1 MVVTKPKFSLLIP
14 TRNRAHMLK
23 HAIDSAL
30 SQTYADIEIVI
41 SNNNSTDQTQALIE
55 KIDDPRVRCI
65 QTQETLA
72 APYHWEWA
80 LKHVRGEYVT
90 LLCDDDALVPQ
101 ACSRIA
107 KALNQTQAQ
116 MILWHRI
123 AYIYS
128 EWKQCT
134 EVSNSV
140 RVRKYSGQLQE
151 KKTAENL
158 HQWFESCD
166 YLKHSPLGFNCF
178 CKTSLIEDI
187 HNRHGVFF
195 MPPAPDVGAS
205 LWMLKNLDSYYYI
218 DSPISLAGV
227 SPVSIGA
234 TYSTTSGE
242 AVERF
247 EKEFKKP
254 VYEYSPCKIPG
265 QVNIVVETLLWAQKQ
280 YPEIFAQYT
289 LNWTNYWAGCLFDMQ
304 RYKLNGVD
312 VSEQIKTLNSQISN
326 LDPCMQSK
334 IKEIVKSRI
343 SGIKRHERKTKLRRR
358 LFGSIGSKSKV
369 ITGNKV
375 GFNNI
380 YECACKLDQ
389 ITGFVD
395 K

>member
-128 EWKQCT
+128 T
-134 EVSNSV
+134 
-140 RVRKYSGQLQE
+140 
-151 KKTAENL
+151 
-158 HQWFESCD
+158 
-166 YLKHSPLGFNCF
+166 
-178 CKTSLIEDI
+178 
-187 HNRHGVFF
+187 
-195 MPPAPDVGAS
+195 
-205 LWMLKNLDSYYYI
+205 
-218 DSPISLAGV
+218 
-227 SPVSIGA
+227 
-234 TYSTTSGE
+234 
-242 AVERF
+242 
-247 EKEFKKP
+247 
-254 VYEYSPCKIPG
+254 
-265 QVNIVVETLLWAQKQ
+265 
-280 YPEIFAQYT
+280 
-289 LNWTNYWAGCLFDMQ
+289 
-304 RYKLNGVD
+304 
-312 VSEQIKTLNSQISN
+312 
-326 LDPCMQSK
+326 
-334 IKEIVKSRI
+334 
-343 SGIKRHERKTKLRRR
+343 
-358 LFGSIGSKSKV
+358 
-369 ITGNKV
+369 
-375 GFNNI
+375 
-380 YECACKLDQ
+380 
-389 ITGFVD
+389 
-395 K
+395 